1 MQFFHSAKELISA
14 LYRERDL
21 LSELFEKRKIP
32 FKEEYALELVEY
44 SEERLEFLKERGV
57 IRTNGPFVEIDDQYL
72 QFLETVLDVN
82 EEINT
87 SFINEHILQIKQSI
101 LYYLQ
106 ENHESRKYAYVRSI
120 KSSLRKAG
128 RITLRNIMDLNRNIE
143 HAFKTEP
150 TYAVKIA
157 KLEHY
162 DRKRQDITLLL
173 DQIERLLGEDE
184 QAFFKSALDDE
195 LRQIVLHIRYQI
207 IECRHNLIEIQK
219 QIIEYLNQ
227 IKYQS
232 RVAEH
237 LRRIKH
243 LKDQF
248 ELKTKTNIQE
258 ILSRNNAVAFEPNPS
273 YPLKLSLDYLQTDE
287 AWQTILKVGSKVN
300 NRSGAPGL
308 PLAVNITDE
317 YLRTETD
324 QEAVIDLDAV
334 RNSFFASGNHLFGF
348 LLNYPYPREVSFEE
362 KVTIFCRMVS
372 LFEQELNVT
381 DTYSRQA
388 EIEYAVVYP
397 G

>member
-1 MQFFHSAKELISA
+1 MQYFHSAKELISA

-44 SEERLEFLKERGV
+44 SEERLDFLKERGV
-57 IRTNGPFVEIDDQYL
+57 LRTNAPFIEIDDQYL

-120 KSSLRKAG
+120 KASLRKAG

-157 KLEHY
+157 KLDHY

-184 QAFFKSALDDE
+184 QAFFKSALDEE
-195 LRQIVLHIRYQI
+195 LRQIILHIRYQI

-248 ELKTKTNIQE
+248 ELKTKTNIHE
-258 ILSRNNAVAFEPNPS
+258 ILSHNNAVVFEPNPS

-287 AWQTILKVGSKVN
+287 AWQAILRVGSKVT
-300 NRSGAPGL
+300 NRSGVPGL
-308 PLAVNITDE
+308 PLAVNIADD
-317 YLRTETD
+317 YLRNETD
-324 QEAVIDLDAV
+324 QETVIDLDAV

-348 LLNYPYPREVSFEE
+348 LLNYTYPREVSFEE

-381 DTYSRQA
+381 DTYNRDG

>member
-1 MQFFHSAKELISA
+1 MQYFHSVKDLVAA
-14 LYRERDL
+14 LYRERNL

-32 FKEEYALELVEY
+32 FKEEYALELVEFD
-44 SEERLEFLKERGV
+44 EERLEFLKERGV
-57 IRTNGPFVEIDDQYL
+57 IRSNASFVEIDDQYL
-72 QFLETVLDVN
+72 QFLETILDVN

-87 SFINEHILQIKQSI
+87 FFIDENIQQIKQGI

-106 ENHESRKYAYVRSI
+106 ENHESRKYAYLRSI

-150 TYAVKIA
+150 TYAVKIS

-162 DRKRQDITLLL
+162 DRKRQDISSLL
-173 DQIERLLGEDE
+173 DQIENLVGEDE
-184 QAFFKSALDDE
+184 QTFFKAALDEE
-195 LRQIVLHIRYQI
+195 LRQIVVQLRHQI
-207 IECRHNLIEIQK
+207 NEYRHNLIEIQK

-248 ELKTKTNIQE
+248 ELKTKTNIEE
-258 ILSRNNAVAFEPNPS
+258 ILGRNNSVIFEPNPF
-273 YPLKLSLDYLQTDE
+273 YPLKLSLEYLQTDE
-287 AWQTILKVGSKVN
+287 AWQSILKVGQKVKH
-300 NRSGAPGL
+300 SAPPGL
-308 PLAVNITDE
+308 PIADNIAGN
-317 YLRTETD
+317 YLLIETE
-324 QEAVIDLDAV
+324 QEAVIDLDAI
-334 RNSFFASGNHLFGF
+334 RNGFSASGNHLFGF
-348 LLNYPYPREVSFEE
+348 LMNYPYPREVPFEE

-372 LFEQELNVT
+372 LYEQELKIT
-381 DTYSRQA
+381 DAFNRHG
-388 EIEYAVVYP
+388 EVEYAVVYP